1 MIRPLEGIKV
11 LDLSRT
17 LAGPY
22 ATMML
27 SDMGAE
33 IYKIEEPVK
42 GDESRL
48 FTPPEW
54 NGESCYY
61 LAANRNKK
69 SITVNLKS
77 PEGIELI
84 KKLVTQCDVLV
95 ENFRTGTMEKLG
107 LGYDVIKEINPKMVF
122 CSISGFGRTGPE
134 KDRAG
139 YDVLLQAYG
148 GLMSITG
155 TEEQPAKAGMSIADL
170 STGMFSAFSIVS
182 ALMAVQKN
190 GVGQYLDASL
200 LDSQVALL
208 NHMATGY
215 YANGNSPKRMGT
227 MHGTLV
233 PYGGFKTQSND
244 IVLAI
249 ANDGLWQKLCAALD
263 WSDLAT
269 DKRFLFNKNRVEN
282 RIELEK
288 IINSRFEKIQCE
300 EIIGKLTTVGV
311 PCGPVQNVEQ
321 VMNSPQVIA
330 REMMVEIEHP
340 HVPELKVPAF
350 PVKFSGTPV
359 TIQSPPPLLGEHT
372 DEILTMLGYTSAEIK
387 QLAQRNIVSILATAP
402 I

>member
-1 MIRPLEGIKV
+1 MKRPLEGIKV

-33 IYKIEEPVK
+33 IFKIEEPHT
-42 GDESRL
+42 GDESRR
-48 FTPPEW
+48 FFPPEW

-77 PEGIELI
+77 KEGVELI
-84 KKLVTQCDVLV
+84 KKLAAECDVVV
-95 ENFRTGTMEKLG
+95 ENFRTGTVEKLG
-107 LGYDVIKEINPKMVF
+107 LGYDVLKEINPKIVF

-155 TEEQPAKAGMSIADL
+155 TEEQPVKAGMSIADL
-170 STGMFSAFSIVS
+170 TTGMFAAFSIVS
-182 ALMAVQKN
+182 ALMGVQKN

-200 LDSQVALL
+200 LDSQVAML

-215 YANGNSPKRMGT
+215 FASGSFPKRMGT

-233 PYGGFKTQSND
+233 PYGGFKTKTDD
-244 IVLAI
+244 IVIAV
-249 ANDGLWQKLCAALD
+249 ANDGLWRKICDALGWHD
-263 WSDLAT
+263 IKEDE
-269 DKRFLFNKNRVEN
+269 RFALNKNRVAN
-282 RIELEK
+282 RVQLEQL
-288 IINSRFEKIQCE
+288 INERFMQIPCH
-300 EIIGKLTTVGV
+300 EIIEKLTEAGV
-311 PCGPVQNVEQ
+311 PCGPIQNIEQ

-330 REMMVEIEHP
+330 REMMVEVEHP
-340 HVPELKVPAF
+340 HVSNLKIPAF

-359 TIQSPPPLLGEHT
+359 TVQAPPPLLGQHT
-372 DEILTMLGYTSAEIK
+372 DEVLKMLGYQEEEIE
-387 QLAQRNIVSILATAP
+387 QLKNINAI
-402 I
+402 